1 MAGKFS
7 SFFKGFQ
14 GGTVFRNLRHKKI
27 VSGLLALCIHIDSY
41 LAYICAEGD
50 LPLIALRY
58 CIKASLMTF
67 LVENDVCSL
76 KIIQVQNFIDNNVS

>member
-1 MAGKFS
+1 MWGCQDLNMAGKFS

-41 LAYICAEGD
+41 LAYICAERH
-50 LPLIALRY
+50 LPLLYDI
-58 CIKASLMTF
+58 
-67 LVENDVCSL
+67 VL
-76 KIIQVQNFIDNNVS
+76 KPH

>member
-14 GGTVFRNLRHKKI
+14 GETVFKNLRHKKI

-50 LPLIALRY
+50 LPLLYDI
-58 CIKASLMTF
+58 
-67 LVENDVCSL
+67 VL
-76 KIIQVQNFIDNNVS
+76 KPH